1 MTDTAYYSTVDPFHF
16 APQSPPP
23 SSSLANGLPPFPS
36 SASLAVPQ
44 SQISPALYSPEVAVS
59 SASIAQSIADN
70 LGPKSPL
77 RVVDDAMEGVSAH
90 SAAAPGAALKASPS
104 ASTTPDLVQQAKM
117 DVEDDHHRRG
127 PPLSDTPGGDCRN
140 VCIRHA
146 RMANGS
152 TNLMLQKVRLA
163 PSFFC
168 PCRE

>member
-23 SSSLANGLPPFPS
+23 SSSLANGQPPFPT
-36 SASLAVPQ
+36 
-44 SQISPALYSPEVAVS
+44 